1 MSITRS
7 YNKHTGIYYAYE
19 TTYEWSDQ
27 LQKKVQHK
35 RCIGKYDPETGE
47 IVSTGKRGRPVKQTI
62 IPKLEDASKN
72 CCREPGEVLSA
83 VEDLYN
89 TSKSIAAAMSKAA
102 KEMDKLCE
110 SIEALTMQL
119 GMEN

>member
-7 YNKHTGIYYAYE
+7 YNKHTGIYYAYS

-47 IVSTGKRGRPVKQTI
+47 IVPTGKRGRPVKQTI
-62 IPKLEDASKN
+62 IPKQEDASKK
-72 CCREPGEVLSA
+72 CYREPGEVLSA

-89 TSKSIAAAMSKAA
+89 TSKSIAAAISKAA

-119 GMEN
+119 RMEN